1 MALSN
6 SLTTLCLTLRR
17 DVYNDETTFYLVLP
31 AEFESNDSGAEVFT
45 TTLEKG
51 NSVSYLNSDTKMPSL
66 YENKETFGN
75 ATLDST
81 SQRKSDG
88 DDASVSS
95 ASSTGS
101 KSLLTKVKGSLKKKP
116 KQKQEIIYQFRCL
129 LDGNEKFIWLQ
140 AAAELNRLAEE
151 SAVSIMGSAGNV
163 AGSAAV
169 ATKKLFVLPGL
180 IGSGKANDTALRY
193 AEWARLVDQEKTVS
207 GVDFCVKTSCLKR
220 LDDGDRHDSTRL
232 IRIIPTYAY
241 RNRRMTEK
249 ELYKEMATNS
259 ENWED
264 FREQAVGDR
273 DEEMIGCLHAEV
285 LACHGL
291 PKLDKFTNTDAVCYF
306 VCGPFAFATDVIDGF
321 CSPVWPSKSRRA
333 CIFPLFY
340 AYQELYVGVF
350 DDDGAGQNDDF
361 AGRVVIDVSRLRPNS
376 EYDVYLPLRL
386 YRNTYVKQPR
396 GVIHLRLRVE
406 WHNEKKAVMSYLRLP
421 KKTKQLGNSVTLNC
435 ADLKAFRNVVLTVQ
449 GKDVPGRW
457 KQLVQKGIQREMKLY
472 KFVMKVRLFL
482 FRTFF

>member
-1 MALSN
+1 MFDM
-6 SLTTLCLTLRR
+6 TI
-17 DVYNDETTFYLVLP
+17 
-31 AEFESNDSGAEVFT
+31 G
-45 TTLEKG
+45 KG
-51 NSVSYLNSDTKMPSL
+51 NSVTYRSSTRRMQSLDENQETLGNS
-66 YENKETFGN
+66 
-75 ATLDST
+75 TLDST
-81 SQRKSDG
+81 SQQRDSSYNDG
-88 DDASVSS
+88 DDASASS
-95 ASSTGS
+95 ISSTGS
-101 KSLLTKVKGSLKKKP
+101 KSILSKVKETFKKKP
-116 KQKQEIIYQFRCL
+116 KEKQEIIYQFRCL

-151 SAVSIMGSAGNV
+151 SAASIIGA
-163 AGSAAV
+163 AGSAAI
-169 ATKKLFVLPGL
+169 ATKKLFVLPSLAG
-180 IGSGKANDTALRY
+180 GGKANDTALRY

-207 GVDFCVKTSCLKR
+207 GVDFCVKTSIFDAQ
-220 LDDGDRHDSTRL
+220 DDENDDRHDSTRL
-232 IRIIPTYAY
+232 TRIKPSYAY

-249 ELYKEMATNS
+249 ELFKEMATNS

-264 FREQAVGDR
+264 FRQKTVGDR

-285 LACHGL
+285 LACYGL
-291 PKLDKFTNTDAVCYF
+291 PKLDKLTNTDAVCYF
-306 VCGPFAFATDVIDGF
+306 VCGPYAFATDVIDGF

-350 DDDGAGQNDDF
+350 DDDGVGQNDDF
-361 AGRVVIDVSRLRPNS
+361 AGRVVVDVSRLRPNS

-386 YRNTYVKQPR
+386 YRNAYVKHPR

-406 WHNEKKAVMSYLRLP
+406 WYNEKKVVMSYLKLP

-472 KFVMKVRLFL
+472 KTVMQVSLCVSHF
-482 FRTFF
+482 